1 MNAKYCPF
9 CGQASKGDKVYEC
22 ASCGLSYQIVLGRE
36 RETLVNELNRM
47 GTKILEMKPG
57 EKRARLEQAFDAAFD
72 RFLDMEGV

>member
-1 MNAKYCPF
+1 
-9 CGQASKGDKVYEC
+9 
-22 ASCGLSYQIVLGRE
+22 VLGRE